1 MGIHC
6 RLSTILGEKRL
17 KVADVQR
24 GTGLTRDTLRKLY
37 YDQSRRVDYEVLEK
51 IMQYLDCSLED
62 LLVYTKEEGD
72 SF

>member
-24 GTGLTRDTLRKLY
+24 GTGITRDTLRKLY

-51 IMQYLDCSLED
+51 IMQYLDCGLED
-62 LLVYTKEEGD
+62 LLVYIKEEGD

>member
-51 IMQYLDCSLED
+51 IMQYLDCGLED
-62 LLVYTKEEGD
+62 LLVYIKEEGD

>member
-24 GTGLTRDTLRKLY
+24 GTGITRDTLRKLF

-51 IMQYLDCSLED
+51 IMQYLDCRLED

>member
-24 GTGLTRDTLRKLY
+24 GTGITRDTLRKLY

-51 IMQYLDCSLED
+51 IMQYLDCRLED
-62 LLVYTKEEGD
+62 LLVYIKEEGD